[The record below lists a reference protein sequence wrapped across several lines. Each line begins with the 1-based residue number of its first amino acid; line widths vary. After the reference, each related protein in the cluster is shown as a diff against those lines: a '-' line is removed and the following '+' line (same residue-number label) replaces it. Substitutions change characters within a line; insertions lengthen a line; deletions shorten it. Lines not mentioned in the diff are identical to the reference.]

1 MSDGS
6 VNFSPQSCK
15 SKCSIDCFIFTT
27 EISNHSTGLVP
38 TFFIEPSHQRNN
50 SLLWIGVNGAYILQ
64 CFQMVVV
71 YVNLLCFEIHQEFK
85 LYHRRKG
92 RSDSVLLIIF
102 SRRQET
108 QVFLWVWNVW
118 RRKDEARLYTPS
130 AQFIDHRIIKWC
142 AAVSPG
148 HFMRFIYKE
157 VIQYK
162 IASIVEQI

>member
-1 MSDGS
+1 
-6 VNFSPQSCK
+6 
-15 SKCSIDCFIFTT
+15 
-27 EISNHSTGLVP
+27 
-38 TFFIEPSHQRNN
+38 
-50 SLLWIGVNGAYILQ
+50 
-64 CFQMVVV
+64 MVVV
-71 YVNLLCFEIHQEFK
+71 YVNLLCFEIHQKFE

-142 AAVSPG
+142 TAVSPG
-148 HFMRFIYKE
+148 HLMRFIYKE